1 MQHRHRQSNKARVG
15 ANTALI
21 VIMLAFLGPMLWMV
35 TASFN
40 RVAQLGFEIPTSPSL
55 DNFRRMG
62 SWEQVV
68 RPLLNSVVLS
78 VTASIVTVVAA
89 TLCAYPLSR
98 YKLRFKMPFL
108 YLILM
113 TSGLPILAIMIP
125 TYRLFAELDLIDSR
139 AAVAVF
145 MGATSLPFAI
155 WLAKNFIDGV
165 PVSLEEA
172 ARVDGAS
179 TLQVITRVLLP
190 LVRPGMIVLFIFAFI
205 GNWGNFFVPFIL
217 FSSSDKQTASV
228 SIYNYFNSLGGVY
241 FGRVAAFAIIYSVP
255 AVLLYAVISRTI
267 GRSLSFAGAV
277 KE

>member
-1 MQHRHRQSNKARVG
+1 MAAHRTQTLRASIG
-15 ANTALI
+15 ANATLA
-21 VIMLAFLGPMLWMV
+21 VVMLAFLSPMLWMF
-35 TASFN
+35 TASFDK
-40 RVAQLGFEIPTSPSL
+40 VAQLGFAVPKSPTL
-55 DNFRRMG
+55 DNFRRMS
-62 SWEQVV
+62 SWDQVV
-68 RPLLNSVVLS
+68 RPLINSVVLS
-78 VTASIVTVVAA
+78 VAASVVTVVAA

-98 YKLRFKMPFL
+98 YKLRFAKPFL
-108 YLILM
+108 YLILLS
-113 TSGLPILAIMIP
+113 SGLPILAIMIP
-125 TYRLFAELDLIDSR
+125 TYRLFSILDLIDSR
-139 AAVAVF
+139 PAVAVF

-165 PVSLEEA
+165 PISLEEA

-179 TLQVITRVLLP
+179 TWQVISKVLVP
-190 LVRPGMIVLFIFAFI
+190 LIRPGMIVLFIFAFI

-217 FSSSDKQTASV
+217 FSSSAKQTASV

-255 AVLLYAVISRTI
+255 AVVLYAFISRSV

>member
-1 MQHRHRQSNKARVG
+1 MAAHRTQTLRASIG
-15 ANTALI
+15 ANTTLAL
-21 VIMLAFLGPMLWMV
+21 VMLAFLSPMLWMF
-35 TASFN
+35 TASFDK
-40 RVAQLGFEIPTSPSL
+40 VAQLGFAVPKNPTL
-55 DNFRRMG
+55 DNFRRMS
-62 SWEQVV
+62 SWDQVL

-78 VTASIVTVVAA
+78 VSASVVTVVAA

-98 YKLRFKMPFL
+98 YKLRFAKPFL
-108 YLILM
+108 YLILLS
-113 TSGLPILAIMIP
+113 SGLPILAIMIP
-125 TYRLFAELDLIDSR
+125 TYRLFSILDLIDSR
-139 AAVAVF
+139 PAVAVF

-165 PVSLEEA
+165 PISLEEA

-179 TLQVITRVLLP
+179 TWQVISKVLVP
-190 LVRPGMIVLFIFAFI
+190 LIRPGMIVLFIFAFI

-217 FSSSDKQTASV
+217 FSSSAKQTASV

-255 AVLLYAVISRTI
+255 AVVLYAFISRSI

>member
-1 MQHRHRQSNKARVG
+1 M
-15 ANTALI
+15 
-21 VIMLAFLGPMLWMV
+21 
-35 TASFN
+35 
-40 RVAQLGFEIPTSPSL
+40 
-55 DNFRRMG
+55 
-62 SWEQVV
+62 
-68 RPLLNSVVLS
+68 
-78 VTASIVTVVAA
+78 
-89 TLCAYPLSR
+89 
-98 YKLRFKMPFL
+98 
-108 YLILM
+108 
-113 TSGLPILAIMIP
+113 
-125 TYRLFAELDLIDSR
+125 FAELDLIDSR

-179 TLQVITRVLLP
+179 TMQVITRVLLP